1 MHLLKWLYPGMR
13 FKRWLLLF
21 AAGVLL
27 IIIGLTIVFNYK
39 YIDGIEEFIFR
50 IVYTTTGTYN
60 YTVTNA
66 VGILIACIGF
76 IVMLLA
82 MRMTIRSIITVLL
95 PDSSEKLVDLIYE
108 DEFAEVKNCWLL
120 PEL

>member
-60 YTVTNA
+60 YTVTNTANGCVRTGSQA
-66 VGILIACIGF
+66 VTQD
-76 IVMLLA
+76 LA
-82 MRMTIRSIITVLL
+82 QPSA
-95 PDSSEKLVDLIYE
+95 SSS
-108 DEFAEVKNCWLL
+108 A
-120 PEL
+120 